1 MRQPEGQCHLV
12 FYGKGVSETFHLVYV
27 SGMTFPDLSS
37 IALIYDR
44 CAPATLFDYLQ
55 KRAGVKV
62 RRGIYSL
69 RVVVWMMI
77 LQRLHAKGTLT
88 SAVQLLQQGSAEGL
102 LESCKRVREGR
113 IGCSPGGYC
122 QARQKASTLVVQQ
135 VSDEI
140 VQRLRN
146 ELSLPWPGLQQS
158 VFVVDGSSVQ
168 LAHSKELVE
177 KYPPAKNQHGRA
189 HWPVLRILAL
199 HDLSSGLAER
209 PCWGPMFG
217 DQAVS
222 EQELLERAME
232 RLPSGA
238 VLLADRNFGIFSVVY
253 AAPQSHHRML
263 LRLTEARARKLYGG
277 PISRPGDYPVCWKAS
292 RWDGRRRRTWPA
304 DASLQG
310 RLIAWRVG
318 RGKSKMWLYLFT
330 DLDLPAQQLV
340 DLYGHRGN
348 IETDL
353 RSLKQTVRLHQIAV
367 KTIDLLEKELYLA
380 CSAYNLVRA
389 VMCLAARRANLAPRQ
404 LSFSSVLDVVN
415 AAWPRLLA
423 AKSREEHHAEFDRVL
438 DYAASYKLPKRKK
451 RRSYPRAVWGRGA
464 NFPSRNEQP
473 NAL

>member
-1 MRQPEGQCHLV
+1 
-12 FYGKGVSETFHLVYV
+12 
-27 SGMTFPDLSS
+27 MTSPDLSS
-37 IALIYDR
+37 IALIYQR
-44 CAPATLFDYLQ
+44 CAPATLFEYLQ

-77 LQRLHAKGTLT
+77 LQRLHAKGTLA

-102 LESCKRVREGR
+102 LEPCKRVREGR

-122 QARQKASTLVVQQ
+122 QGRRKASTLVVQQ

-140 VQRLRN
+140 VERLRN
-146 ELSLPWPGLQQS
+146 ELSLPWPGLQQP

-222 EQELLERAME
+222 EQELFERAIE

-238 VLLADRNFGIFSVVY
+238 VVLGDRNFGIFSVGY
-253 AAPQSHHRML
+253 AAKQSHHRVL
-263 LRLTEARARKLYGG
+263 LRLTEARARKLSGG
-277 PISRPGDYPVCWKAS
+277 PISQPGDYPVCWKAS
-292 RWDGRRRRTWPA
+292 RWDGRQRRTWPEE
-304 DASLQG
+304 ASLQG
-310 RLIAWRVG
+310 RLIGWRVG
-318 RGKSKMWLYLFT
+318 RGKSKKWLYLFT
-330 DLDLPAQQLV
+330 DLDLPAQQIV
-340 DLYGHRGN
+340 DLYGHRGH

-353 RSLKQTVRLHQIAV
+353 RALKQTVRLHQIAV
-367 KTIDLLEKELYLA
+367 KSIDLLEKELYLA
-380 CSAYNLVRA
+380 ISAYNLVRA
-389 VMCLAARRANLAPRQ
+389 VMCLAARRANLSPRQ
-404 LSFSSVLDVVN
+404 LSFSFVLDVVN

-423 AKSREEHHAEFDRVL
+423 AKSREEHHAEFERVL
-438 DYAASYKLPKRKK
+438 DFAASYKLPKRKK

-464 NFPSRNEQP
+464 TFPSRNEQP
-473 NAL
+473 KAL

>member
-12 FYGKGVSETFHLVYV
+12 FSGPRISETFHLVYV
-27 SGMTFPDLSS
+27 SDMGSPDLSS
-37 IALIYDR
+37 IALLYQR
-44 CAPATLFDYLQ
+44 CAPAALFEYLQ

-102 LESCKRVREGR
+102 LEPCKRVREGR
-113 IGCSPGGYC
+113 LGCSPGGYC
-122 QARQKASTLVVQQ
+122 QGRQKASTLVVQQ
-135 VSDEI
+135 VSEEI
-140 VQRLRN
+140 VQRLRK
-146 ELSLPWPGLQQS
+146 ELSLPWPGLQQP

-189 HWPVLRILAL
+189 HWPVLRILVL
-199 HDLSSGLAER
+199 HDLGSGLAER

-217 DQAVS
+217 EQAVS
-222 EQELLERAME
+222 EQELFERAID
-232 RLPSGA
+232 RLPPGA
-238 VLLADRNFGIFSVVY
+238 VLLADRNFGIFSVGY
-253 AAPQSHHRML
+253 AAQQSHHRVL

-277 PISRPGDYPVCWKAS
+277 AISQPGDYSVCWQAS
-292 RWDGRRRRTWPA
+292 RWDGRLRRAWPEE
-304 DASLQG
+304 ASLQG

-318 RGKSKMWLYLFT
+318 RGKSKKWLYLFT
-330 DLDLPAQQLV
+330 DLDLPAQQIV
-340 DLYGHRGN
+340 DLYGHRGH

-353 RSLKQTVRLHQIAV
+353 RALKQTVRLHQIAV
-367 KTIDLLEKELYLA
+367 KSIDLLEKELYLA
-380 CSAYNLVRA
+380 ISAYNLVRA
-389 VMCLAARRANLAPRQ
+389 VMCLAARRANLSPRQ
-404 LSFSSVLDVVN
+404 LSFSFVLDVVN

-423 AKSREEHHAEFDRVL
+423 AKSREEHQAEFDRVL
-438 DYAASYKLPKRKK
+438 DFAASYKLPKRKK

-464 NFPSRNEQP
+464 TFPSRNEQP
-473 NAL
+473 KAL

>member
-1 MRQPEGQCHLV
+1 
-12 FYGKGVSETFHLVYV
+12 
-27 SGMTFPDLSS
+27 MTSPDLSS
-37 IALIYDR
+37 IALIYER
-44 CAPATLFDYLQ
+44 CAPATLFEYLQ
-55 KRAGVKV
+55 KQAGVKV

-88 SAVQLLQQGSAEGL
+88 TAVQLLQQGAAEGL
-102 LESCKRVREGR
+102 LEPCKRVRERR

-122 QARQKASTLVVQQ
+122 QGRQKASKLVVQQ

-146 ELSLPWPGLQQS
+146 ELSQPWPGLKQP

-168 LAHSKELVE
+168 LAHKKELVE

-189 HWPVLRILAL
+189 HWPVLRILVM
-199 HDLSSGLAER
+199 HDLSSGMAER

-222 EQELLERAME
+222 EQELLERAIE
-232 RLPSGA
+232 RLPPGA
-238 VLLADRNFGIFSVVY
+238 VVMGDRNFGIFAVGY
-253 AAPQSHHRML
+253 AAKQSHHPVL
-263 LRLTEARARKLYGG
+263 LRLTEVRARKLYGG
-277 PISRPGDYPVCWKAS
+277 SISRQGDYSVCWKAS
-292 RWDGRRRRTWPA
+292 RSDGRLRRPWPA

-318 RGKSKMWLYLFT
+318 RGKSKKWLYLFT
-330 DLDLPAQQLV
+330 DLDLPAQQIV
-340 DLYGHRGN
+340 DLYGRRGN

-353 RSLKQTVRLHQIAV
+353 RSLKRTVRLHQIAV
-367 KTIDLLEKELYLA
+367 KTVDLLEKELYTA
-380 CSAYNLVRA
+380 ISAYNLVRA
-389 VMCLAARRANLAPRQ
+389 VMCLAARRANLSPRQ
-404 LSFSSVLDVVN
+404 LSFSFVLDVVN

-423 AKSREEHHAEFDRVL
+423 AKSREEHHAELDRVL

-464 NFPSRNEQP
+464 AFPDRKVQP
-473 NAL
+473 DAL

>member
-1 MRQPEGQCHLV
+1 MA
-12 FYGKGVSETFHLVYV
+12 S
-27 SGMTFPDLSS
+27 PDLSS
-37 IALIYDR
+37 IALIYQR
-44 CAPATLFDYLQ
+44 CAPAALFEYLQ
-55 KRAGVKV
+55 KRAGIKV

-122 QARQKASTLVVQQ
+122 QGRRKASTLVVQQ

-140 VQRLRN
+140 VERLRK
-146 ELSLPWPGLQQS
+146 ELSQAWPGLQQP

-217 DQAVS
+217 EQAVS
-222 EQELLERAME
+222 EQELLERAIH
-232 RLPSGA
+232 RLPPGA
-238 VLLADRNFGIFSVVY
+238 VVMGDRNFGIFSVGY
-253 AAPQSHHRML
+253 AAKQSHHPVL
-263 LRLTEARARKLYGG
+263 LRLTEVRARKLYGG
-277 PISRPGDYPVCWKAS
+277 AISQPGDHPVCWKTS
-292 RWDGRRRRTWPA
+292 RWDGRQRRAWPEEA
-304 DASLQG
+304 ALQG

-318 RGKSKMWLYLFT
+318 RGKSKKWLYLFT
-330 DLDLPAQQLV
+330 DLDLPAQQIV

-353 RSLKQTVRLHQIAV
+353 RALKQTVRLHQIAV
-367 KTIDLLEKELYLA
+367 QTIDLLEKELCLA
-380 CSAYNLVRA
+380 ISAYNLVRA
-389 VMCLAARRANLAPRQ
+389 VMCLAARRANLSPRQ

-464 NFPSRNEQP
+464 TFPSRNEQP
-473 NAL
+473 ETL